1 MSRFRSLPLRA
12 GAALALL
19 LAAAGSPA
27 CSDEGQALPERC
39 VDPPLPIFDFKQEPP
54 PADDNLQYP
63 CVTPVGHAV
72 MGSGGGTTSAGGAPA
87 TGLAGDAGAGG
98 T

>member
-12 GAALALL
+12 GAALALVL
-19 LAAAGSPA
+19 SAAGSPA
-27 CSDEGQALPERC
+27 CSDEGQAVPERC
-39 VDPPLPIFDFKQEPP
+39 VDPPLPIFDFRQEPP
-54 PADDNLQYP
+54 PDDDNRQYP
-63 CVTPVGHAV
+63 CVTPVGHAL
-72 MGSGGGTTSAGGAPA
+72 GPTGGTTSAGGAPA